1 MENVKILFMGTAS
14 FSSCVLE
21 KLLETNYN
29 VIAVVT
35 QPDRLVGRKK
45 ILTMSEVKE
54 VALNHDIPVYQPQ
67 KIKKDYQDLLDLKPD
82 LVITAAYGQMIP
94 EAILNLPKLGCI
106 NVHASLLP
114 KYRGGAPVHYAIING
129 EEVTGV
135 TIMYMVKKM
144 DAGNIIYQKETPIS
158 YDETVGELYDRLS
171 TLGAEAI
178 VEAMP
183 AIIEGTNA
191 SIPQDES
198 KVTYSPVISREQ
210 EKIDF
215 NRPAI
220 EIYNHVRGLNPWPG
234 AYTTYQGKTVKIYQG
249 LVHNCPNAMTHHA
262 HQEPG
267 TIVKIFKDAIGVK
280 VQDGVYIITE
290 FQLEGKK
297 RMLVKDYL
305 NGHNIFEVDQK
316 FE

>member
-1 MENVKILFMGTAS
+1 MNQLKIVFMGTAT
-14 FSSCVLE
+14 FSEAVL
-21 KLLETNYN
+21 KNLIQHDYN
-29 VIAVVT
+29 IVQVVS
-35 QPDRLVGRKK
+35 QPDRRVGRKK
-45 ILTMSEVKE
+45 ELKMPEVKV
-54 VALNHDIPVYQPQ
+54 VALEHDIPVFQPQ
-67 KIKKDYQDLLDLKPD
+67 RIKDDYQAIIDMQPD
-82 LVITAAYGQMIP
+82 LIITAAYGQMIP
-94 EAILNLPKLGCI
+94 
-106 NVHASLLP
+106 
-114 KYRGGAPVHYAIING
+114 
-129 EEVTGV
+129 
-135 TIMYMVKKM
+135 
-144 DAGNIIYQKETPIS
+144 PIS
-158 YDETVGELYDRLS
+158 NDETVGELYDRLS
-171 TLGAEAI
+171 ILGAEAI
-178 VEAMP
+178 IEAMP
-183 AIIEGTNA
+183 AIIEGTNE

-215 NRPAI
+215 NKPAV
-220 EIYNHVRGLNPWPG
+220 EVYNHVRGLNPWPG

-262 HQEPG
+262 HQESG